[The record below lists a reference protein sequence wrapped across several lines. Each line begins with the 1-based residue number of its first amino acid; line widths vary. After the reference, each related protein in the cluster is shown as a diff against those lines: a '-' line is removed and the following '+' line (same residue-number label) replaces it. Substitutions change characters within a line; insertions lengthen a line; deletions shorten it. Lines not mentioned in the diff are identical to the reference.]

1 MLLTPFFILLLA
13 MSEALNPNYKTTF
26 DSYSFEYE
34 WTISK
39 VRGRLSKPEPL
50 TCPEDI
56 KSPPDKSPPSTWRL
70 EALQATKDYYNVKL
84 TLTSPWNVWAF
95 VKIQTKVRDTKT
107 SSGDDEPRYLNKPLG
122 MSPYIQDWGYKYNT
136 VLRCSYDTANNSF
149 TANIPK
155 YHFNEY
161 LVDDSLTI
169 HCFIFVNRLDKPVH
183 TKNNPAIEVKAP
195 QFDLSKLMED
205 ARHKGRYTDVTIVSA
220 DKEFKAHKVVLASQ
234 SAFFET
240 GLEERWKKD
249 GAHRVEMLDVPAD
262 TMKTILTYMYT
273 GKVENI
279 DKSALDLLP
288 KAEEYQLEGLKV
300 MCEEALS
307 KMLTAET
314 VIDVLVMADTHNA
327 QNLKQSCLT
336 FITKN
341 LTDVKKSSAWT
352 EGKLRSEA
360 NKDLWMEV
368 SDFII
373 NSL

>member
-1 MLLTPFFILLLA
+1 MAGQLKP
-13 MSEALNPNYKTTF
+13 NPNYVTSF
-26 DSYSFEYE
+26 DSYSFQYE
-34 WTISK
+34 WKISNAD
-39 VRGRLSKPEPL
+39 GRLSKKERL
-50 TCPEDI
+50 RCPEAI
-56 KSPPDKSPPSTWRL
+56 KSPSGALPATTWWL
-70 EALQATKDYYNVKL
+70 EAFQPTQEGTAAGFTVEMILV
-84 TLTSPWNVWAF
+84 SGGPVWASVRIATL
-95 VKIQTKVRDTKT
+95 VKRNPYGIDKGYCYND
-107 SSGDDEPRYLNKPLG
+107 LNVSPYSRRPVTVFRLNRESFKAFIPLG
-122 MSPYIQDWGYKYNT
+122 EIQKYFDDTDFNIY
-136 VLRCSYDTANNSF
+136 CSIFINKLDN
-149 TANIPK
+149 PK
-155 YHFNEY
+155 HVKN
-161 LVDDSLTI
+161 V
-169 HCFIFVNRLDKPVH
+169 PV
-183 TKNNPAIEVKAP
+183 TAIELNVR
-195 QFDLSKLMED
+195 QFDLSKLIED

-220 DKEFKAHKVVLASQ
+220 DMEFKAHKVVLASQ

-262 TMKTILTYMYT
+262 TMDTILTYMYT

-288 KAEEYQLEGLKV
+288 KAEEYQLEGLKI

-307 KMLTAET
+307 KTLTAET

-341 LTDVKKSSAWT
+341 ITDVKKSSAWR
-352 EGKLRSEA
+352 EEKLRSEA